1 MKHLLKGQIPRE
13 YQLDYD
19 IIFTEQSA
27 TVYEKLILELRRL
40 MAGHF
45 NPSVTQLSNWLHS
58 IHKHRRDRIRK
69 RNSGKLIKDDRRM
82 HKNARLGEVSIFFNL
97 YCNYLIINLC
107 KLFNRKKTDKGQ
119 HDFSIR

>member
-19 IIFTEQSA
+19 ITFTEQSA
-27 TVYEKLILELRRL
+27 TVYEKLIPELRRL

-58 IHKHRRDRIRK
+58 IHTKT
-69 RNSGKLIKDDRRM
+69 KLWKINKGRSKD
-82 HKNARLGEVSIFFNL
+82 A
-97 YCNYLIINLC
+97 
-107 KLFNRKKTDKGQ
+107 
-119 HDFSIR
+119 

>member
-19 IIFTEQSA
+19 ITFTEQSA
-27 TVYEKLILELRRL
+27 TVYEKLIPELKRL

-45 NPSVTQLSNWLHS
+45 NPSVTQLLNWLHS

-69 RNSGKLIKDDRRM
+69 RNSGKLTKVDRRM
-82 HKNARLGEVSIFFNL
+82 HKNSRLSEVSIFFYL
-97 YCNYLIINLC
+97 YCNYLIINLEVIQQ
-107 KLFNRKKTDKGQ
+107 KKN
-119 HDFSIR
+119 

>member
-1 MKHLLKGQIPRE
+1 MKHLLKGQILRE

-19 IIFTEQSA
+19 ITFMEQSA
-27 TVYEKLILELRRL
+27 TVYEKLIPELRQL

-82 HKNARLGEVSIFFNL
+82 HKNTRLGEVSIFFNL
-97 YCNYLIINLC
+97 YCNYLIINL
-107 KLFNRKKTDKGQ
+107 RSYSTEKKQTN
-119 HDFSIR
+119 